1 MLFQLTAMTMR
12 PYSRGGLEE
21 TREESNVA
29 ATVAG
34 GRLGARRARF
44 GGLPPRPECARAGG
58 QVEPLPVAAHLL
70 PRPHRRGERALH
82 PPWPRDRHLP
92 LVQRDERVGLLLD
105 RARRQPRDRHLRLTL
120 RPADRAAA
128 DGGDRGEPGHAL
140 LRL

>member
-1 MLFQLTAMTMR
+1 MR

-29 ATVAG
+29 ATVAR

-58 QVEPLPVAAHLL
+58 QVEPLSVAARLL
-70 PRPHRRGERALH
+70 PRPHRRGERALQ

-92 LVQRDERVGLLLD
+92 ILQTDERVWLLLH
-105 RARRQPRDRHLRLTL
+105 RARPPPLH
-120 RPADRAAA
+120 
-128 DGGDRGEPGHAL
+128 
-140 LRL
+140 